1 MHFRKKNVYIDID
14 NDDLLFQLY
23 VILWKII

>member
-23 VILWKII
+23 VIFWKII